1 VLHEGFDADLR
12 LEVRSLAALPPA
24 PQPPPV
30 PLPKVAVGFRVVLF
44 D

>member
-1 VLHEGFDADLR
+1 VLQGGFDPNVR
-12 LEVRSLAALPPA
+12 LEVRSLAALPPP

-30 PLPKVAVGFRVVLF
+30 PLPKVGVGLHVVLF